1 MQKGELIPVDIEISG
16 KTFPLR
22 VTEEEVS
29 WVKSLEEEINHKILE
44 FQQTYPHSDKMDCV
58 LMTLLTYAFEN
69 KQKTSSPVRP
79 ENDEKIGENLDDILR
94 LLSVH

>member
-1 MQKGELIPVDIEISG
+1 MQKGELIPVEVKIIG
-16 KTFPLR
+16 KSFPLR

-29 WVKSLEEEINHKILE
+29 WVKSLEEEVNSKILE
-44 FQQTYPHSDKMDCV
+44 FQQTYPNTDKMDCV

-69 KQKTSSPVRP
+69 KQKSSLPLQA
-79 ENDEKIGENLDDILR
+79 ETDEKVGENLDDILR